1 MNPFIYFIFY
11 AILLTLSYKVEL
23 RWSLSCSILISA
35 CVIIAQFKHI
45 SYETIVFIIFFSI
58 IPFIAEKFKR
68 NFSTYKFTLRN
79 ELESVRMSYDNLME
93 ADKKQLESNLEI
105 ERKTQQVSSLYEIS
119 KEMSGCL
126 AFEDIFDI
134 FSSVIKRSFRF
145 RLARLVL
152 LKDVIRL
159 PKPPSAASEAEIDS
173 VYEIKFGRPYAKA
186 APDNFDREIID
197 VILQE
202 REEILISPMEETQF
216 SRRLLI
222 IKDFDTLIAMPL
234 ISEEKISGVLYIEN
248 IPRVYFE
255 NFLILAGQFAIQL
268 HKVILYKKV
277 QEMAI
282 TDSLTEVSTR
292 RYFIERFREEI
303 RRSMRRKSS
312 MSFLMIDLDY
322 FKEKNDKFGHL
333 VGDVILKEVALVLKS
348 TLREID
354 IIGRYGGEEF
364 TVVLA
369 GIGRE
374 GALLAAE
381 RIRSSVEHS
390 VFKAYDEK
398 VSVTISIGISTFP
411 EDGVDEHTLIESA
424 DRALY
429 RAKEKGRNRVE

>member
-1 MNPFIYFIFY
+1 MNPFVYFIFY

-23 RWSLSCSILISA
+23 RWSLVCSILISA

-45 SYETIVFIIFFSI
+45 SYETILFVIFFSV

-68 NFSTYKFTLRN
+68 NFNAYKFKMRN
-79 ELESVRMSYDNLME
+79 ELESVRMSYDNLMG

-119 KEMSGCL
+119 KEMSECL

-134 FSSVIKRSFRF
+134 FSSVLKKSFRF

-152 LKDVIRL
+152 LKEPNNQV
-159 PKPPSAASEAEIDS
+159 DS
-173 VYEIKFGRPYAKA
+173 VYEIELGRAYAKV
-186 APDNFDREIID
+186 APDNFDRELID

-202 REEILISPMEETQF
+202 RKEILISSMEDPHF
-216 SRRLLI
+216 SRRLFI

-234 ISEEKISGVLYIEN
+234 ISEEKISGILYIEN
-248 IPRVYFE
+248 ISRVYFE

-292 RYFIERFREEI
+292 RYFLERFREEI

-333 VGDVILKEVALVLKS
+333 VGDVILKEIAGVLKS

-374 GALLAAE
+374 GALQAAE

-398 VSVTISIGISTFP
+398 VSVTISIGISAFP

>member
-11 AILLTLSYKVEL
+11 LILLLLSYKVEL
-23 RWSLSCSILISA
+23 RWSISCSIFASA
-35 CVIIAQFKHI
+35 CVVIAHLKHI
-45 SYETIVFIIFFSI
+45 SYETILFIIFFSA
-58 IPFIAEKFKR
+58 IPFLTEKFKR
-68 NFSTYKFTLRN
+68 NFSAYKTMMRSEI
-79 ELESVRMSYDNLME
+79 ELIRKSYDNLMDV
-93 ADKKQLESNLEI
+93 DKKQLESNLEI
-105 ERKTQQVSSLYEIS
+105 ERKTQQVSSLYEVS
-119 KEMSGCL
+119 KDMSECL
-126 AFEDIFDI
+126 AFEDIFGI
-134 FSSVIKRSFRF
+134 FSAVLKRSFRF

-152 LKDVIRL
+152 LKE
-159 PKPPSAASEAEIDS
+159 PNGEIDS
-173 VYEIKFGRPYAKA
+173 VYEIELGRVYAKA
-186 APDNFDREIID
+186 APDNFDRELID
-197 VILQE
+197 AIFQE
-202 REEILISPMEETQF
+202 RKEIMVSSMQDSQF
-216 SRRLLI
+216 SRRFSI

-234 ISEEKISGVLYIEN
+234 ISEEKIAGILYIEN
-248 IPRVYFE
+248 IPRPYFE

-268 HKVILYKKV
+268 QKVILYKKV
-277 QEMAI
+277 QDMAI

-292 RYFIERFREEI
+292 RYFLEKFKEEI

-333 VGDVILKEVALVLKS
+333 VGDVILKEVADVLKS

-369 GIGRE
+369 GIGKE

-398 VSVTISIGISTFP
+398 VSVTISIGISSFP
-411 EDGVDEHTLIESA
+411 EDGVDEASLIESA
-424 DRALY
+424 DKALY
-429 RAKEKGRNRVE
+429 RAKEKGRNRAE

>member
-1 MNPFIYFIFY
+1 MNPFTYFILY
-11 AILLTLSYKVEL
+11 AILLILSYKVEL
-23 RWSLSCSILISA
+23 RWSLSCSALISMY
-35 CVIIAQFKHI
+35 VLIAQFKRV
-45 SYETIVFIIFFSI
+45 SYETILFIIFFSV
-58 IPFIAEKFKR
+58 IPFISEKFKR
-68 NFSTYKFTLRN
+68 NFNAYKSRMRN
-79 ELESVRMSYDNLME
+79 ELESARMSYDNLMGI
-93 ADKKQLESNLEI
+93 DKKQLESNLEI

-119 KEMSGCL
+119 KEMSECL

-134 FSSVIKRSFRF
+134 FSSVLKKSFRF
-145 RLARLVL
+145 RLTRLVL
-152 LKDVIRL
+152 LKE
-159 PKPPSAASEAEIDS
+159 PSNQIDS
-173 VYEIKFGRPYAKA
+173 VYEIELGRAYAKV
-186 APDNFDREIID
+186 APDNFDRELVD

-202 REEILISPMEETQF
+202 RKEIQISPVEDSRF
-216 SRRLLI
+216 SRRLFI
-222 IKDFDTLIAMPL
+222 IKDFNTLIAIPL
-234 ISEEKISGVLYIEN
+234 ISEEKISGILYIEN
-248 IPRVYFE
+248 ISRVYFE
-255 NFLILAGQFAIQL
+255 NFIILAGQFAIQL
-268 HKVILYKKV
+268 QKVILYKKV

-292 RYFIERFREEI
+292 RYFLERFKEEI
-303 RRSMRRKSS
+303 RRSMRRKST

-333 VGDVILKEVALVLKS
+333 VGDIILKEIAAVLKS

-398 VSVTISIGISTFP
+398 VSITISIGISTFP

-424 DRALY
+424 DKALY